1 MTIYWCY
8 KFWKDEDLC
17 IVDYKH
23 FDDSD
28 DDVYPML
35 SLCFSNVIIESKL
48 QEYDKTFSAENYT
61 NQFYKIR
68 SS

>member
-1 MTIYWCY
+1 MNFLKYTFNCACFFSAFGMTIYWYY

-48 QEYDKTFSAENYT
+48 
-61 NQFYKIR
+61 
-68 SS
+68 